1 MKKILVDTDVG
12 NDIDD
17 IFALTYLFSRE
28 DADILGATTAWGDP
42 RARAACVD
50 VIACAKGRR
59 IPIFSGYEYNYKGT
73 AKGKTYERYMAF
85 ERDNEHGDDFGG
97 GESDAID
104 FMYRTIKENAGE
116 VTLIAI
122 GPLTNVA
129 QLFTKYPDSPT
140 LLSELIV
147 MGGAYFENPRCTWD
161 IRAEWNF
168 KCDARAARIVF
179 DAPVRRIV
187 AVGVDLTWD
196 YQLPR
201 LDAAKLFGD
210 SPKNAAQRSFAENVY
225 CGNPIW
231 FHDPIACALALDESL
246 GEFVK
251 GEVEIELDD
260 AELLGQSTLI
270 PKNDGKCFVCKS
282 LKITADEFYKHFSNI
297 VNR

>member
-28 DADILGATTAWGDP
+28 DADILGATSVWGDP
-42 RARAACVD
+42 HARAACVD
-50 VIACAKGRR
+50 VIARAKGRN
-59 IPIFSGYEYNYKGT
+59 IPIYKGYEYNFDGT
-73 AKGKTYERYMAF
+73 AKGKTYESYMAF
-85 ERDNEHGDDFGG
+85 ERDNEHGDDFGKG
-97 GESDAID
+97 DSDAID

-129 QLFTKYPDSPT
+129 HLFARYPDSAR
-140 LLSELIV
+140 LLSELVI

-168 KCDARAARIVF
+168 KCDAHGARIVF
-179 DAPVRRIV
+179 DAPVKKITV
-187 AVGVDLTWD
+187 AGVDLTWD

-201 LDAAKLFGD
+201 LEAAKLFGD
-210 SPKNAAQRSFAENVY
+210 SPENAKQRAFAEKIY
-225 CGNPIW
+225 SGDPIW
-231 FHDPIACALALDESL
+231 FHDPIACALAFDRSL
-246 GEFVK
+246 GKFIR
-251 GEVEIELDD
+251 GEVEIELDG
-260 AELLGQSTLI
+260 ELSGKSTLI

-282 LKITADEFYKHFSNI
+282 LTVSAEEFYKHYSDI
-297 VNR
+297 IDT